1 MMLRVRALVIGLML
15 AVPVAILAVR
25 VMDRQRTRDLELA
38 VARVV
43 RSQVNAQ
50 VRERCESDP
59 RWFLTGPLDGRP
71 PAGTPPNPD
80 PDALP
85 PRPRVSP
92 QPFELFAYD
101 EDFTGSSSAAPRF
114 PNEFRYRLQAAAPE
128 AIGPHET
135 EFGTGVQFAVPT
147 GWIGSPCMYFLG
159 RMEPPPDQ
167 SSTRR
172 WLFIMSFAAA
182 FGAALAAAAP
192 MVLRVRKLSRL
203 AQASKN
209 DGFSTLALDARK
221 DELNAVTFVYND
233 AVNELRHRKARI
245 DDLDAGLRRLVQST
259 EQEIA
264 GPLRA
269 LEQTLASP
277 RAVDGPS
284 PSAFDQAHQ
293 LSARVENLIAAAKLR
308 MTGSGAETPMSP
320 IDLNALVTRIVARHA
335 TSSIDV
341 SLPADIVII
350 QGDPALVER
359 AIGNVVDNAVQ
370 YSRPHGSVAVSL
382 RREPAD
388 GRFQLRILDTGRG
401 MSEEDYKTLTAIRR
415 FRGDEHRNRRPG
427 APGLG
432 LAVAKEV
439 ADRFGLQ
446 LELKRPDTGGFEAE
460 FSGPTTS

>member
-1 MMLRVRALVIGLML
+1 MMLRVRALVIGIIL

-85 PRPRVSP
+85 PRPKVSP

-128 AIGPHET
+128 VIGPHET

-159 RMEPPPDQ
+159 RMEPQPDQ
-167 SSTRR
+167 ASARR
-172 WLFIMSFAAA
+172 WTFLLSFAVA
-182 FGAALAAAAP
+182 FGVALVAAAP

-203 AQASKN
+203 AQESKN

-264 GPLRA
+264 GPLRE
-269 LEQTLASP
+269 LEQTLASLP
-277 RAVDGPS
+277 AADSRS
-284 PSAFDQAHQ
+284 PSAFDRAYD
-293 LSARVENLIAAAKLR
+293 LSARVENLIVAARLR
-308 MTGSGAETPMSP
+308 MTGGGSETSP
-320 IDLNALVTRIVARHA
+320 IDVNALVKRIVARHGPA
-335 TSSIDV
+335 PIEV
-341 SLPADIVII
+341 SLPSDAVTI

-359 AIGNVVDNAVQ
+359 AVANVVDNAVR
-370 YSRPHGSVAVSL
+370 YSRPHGSVAVRL
-382 RREPAD
+382 TREPD
-388 GRFQLRILDTGRG
+388 GRRFRLRVSDTGPG
-401 MSEEDYKTLTAIRR
+401 MSEEAYKALTAIRR

-446 LELKRPDTGGFEAE
+446 LELRRPEAGGFEAE
-460 FSGPTTS
+460 FSGPITS